1 MVGRGR
7 PRKRAP
13 PPPSKSTLLSIDEDN
28 TVYLKETDVLKPVSP
43 RVHSDD
49 WPCFL
54 LTDVTVYH
62 PSGAMANLLHVDLE
76 GPFLMRGRLEIDKDQ
91 EEYRQSACIYP

>member
-54 LTDVTVYH
+54 INEATVYH
-62 PSGAMANLLHVDLE
+62 PNGSIANLLHVSLD
-76 GPFLMRGRLEIDKDQ
+76 GPFIVRGLLIVEKD
-91 EEYRQSACIYP
+91 RQQFR